1 MIKVYVG
8 TKRTV
13 RTLTTVGLVGFMKK
27 VKIKEKWAVRQ
38 EGEYSRQRGKL
49 VQRPYGKYIWGIREL
64 LWL

>member
-38 EGEYSRQRGKL
+38 EGEYSKGGSLCKG
-49 VQRPYGKYIWGIREL
+49 PMASTFGE
-64 LWL
+64 